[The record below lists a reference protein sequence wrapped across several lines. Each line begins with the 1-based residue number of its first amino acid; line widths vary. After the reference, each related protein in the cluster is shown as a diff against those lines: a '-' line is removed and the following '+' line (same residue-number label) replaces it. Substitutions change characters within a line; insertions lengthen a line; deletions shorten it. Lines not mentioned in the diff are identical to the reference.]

1 MMEASKR
8 IALVAHDSMKEELLA
23 WVRHNAGTLE
33 AHRFWSTGTT
43 GSRIKEA
50 CPELEVT
57 ALKSGPLGGD
67 QQVGAMIADG
77 GLDILLFFTD
87 ALSPHPHDADVQA
100 LTRLSTLY
108 NVALATNRTTAD
120 FLITSPFFGKS
131 FQPTGGGD
139 GTPAHPDARG

>member
-8 IALVAHDSMKEELLA
+8 IALVAHDSMKDELLA
-23 WVRHNAGTLE
+23 WVRHNAETLKT
-33 AHRFWSTGTT
+33 HRFWSTGTT
-43 GSRIKEA
+43 GSKIKEA
-50 CPELEVT
+50 CPELQVT
-57 ALKSGPLGGD
+57 TLKSGPLGGD
-67 QQVGAMIADG
+67 QQIGAMIADG
-77 GLDILLFFTD
+77 ALDILLFFTD

-120 FLITSPFFGKS
+120 FLITSPFFGKA

-139 GTPAHPDARG
+139 GQPAHPSVQN

>member
-1 MMEASKR
+1 MEASKR
-8 IALVAHDSMKEELLA
+8 IALVAHDSMKDQLLA
-23 WVRHNAGTLE
+23 WVRHNSGTLT
-33 AHRFWSTGTT
+33 AHQLWSTGTT
-43 GSRIKEA
+43 GTKIKEA
-50 CPELEVT
+50 CPELRVT

-77 GLDILLFFTD
+77 ALDILLFFTD

-120 FLITSPFFGKS
+120 FLITSPFFGKP

-139 GTPAHPDARG
+139 GEPADPDAQR